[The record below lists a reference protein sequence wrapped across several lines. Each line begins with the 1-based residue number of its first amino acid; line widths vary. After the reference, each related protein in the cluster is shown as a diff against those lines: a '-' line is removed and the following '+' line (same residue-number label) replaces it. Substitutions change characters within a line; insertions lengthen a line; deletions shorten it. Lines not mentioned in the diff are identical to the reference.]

1 MFDFKK
7 MILSVLKKYKKFKTT
22 KNNIY
27 NTIMLNNRRVNNLY
41 IFINYSFIYI
51 HKAIFGFIIFLDFF
65 QLLSPM
71 SLAKDIFHSGK
82 G

>member
-1 MFDFKK
+1 
-7 MILSVLKKYKKFKTT
+7 MILSVLKKYIKFKTT

-41 IFINYSFIYI
+41 IFINYSYIYI
-51 HKAIFGFIIFLDFF
+51 HKAIFGFVIFFYVFF
-65 QLLSPM
+65 QPLAPM
-71 SLAKDIFHSGK
+71 ALAKDIFRSGE